1 MAQAP
6 AAPVSVAGDPIA
18 PKKTSGR
25 MLVIWNPEAGG
36 GGDGDLEQRR
46 EALSAALSRH
56 GLDAEVFESRSEQ
69 DARRRVQQGLFER
82 VPAIVVA
89 GGDGTVGSIAFQL
102 LGQDVALGILPGGT
116 AMNVAQSVGI
126 PLELDKAVA
135 ILAAGNV
142 RAIDVGE
149 VRGQPFLEIASI
161 GLGADV
167 LAGATHV
174 NEGRFSAA
182 LGLLRSAGRHRR
194 TRVRLQLDG
203 REVRAR
209 ALSVAIANGRFTG
222 RALEL
227 APNASIDDGRFDVLV
242 FEGFSRLG
250 LAAHLLRVLIGRKHD
265 ERISRYTA
273 TAVRISTHD
282 PLPIRVDSK
291 DIGTTPASFVVRPG
305 ALNVIAPA
313 LPARA
318 VPTAPSRAAA
328 RDQ

>member
-6 AAPVSVAGDPIA
+6 TAPVAVSGDPISTKR
-18 PKKTSGR
+18 PNGR

-36 GGDGDLEQRR
+36 GGDNDIDRR
-46 EALSAALSRH
+46 RAEITAALARH
-56 GLDAEVFESRSEQ
+56 GIDCEVFQSPSEE
-69 DARRRVQQGLFER
+69 DARRRVQQGLLER

-89 GGDGTVGSIAFQL
+89 GGDGTVRSVAFQL

-116 AMNVAQSVGI
+116 AMNVAQSLGI
-126 PLELDKAVA
+126 PLDLDAAAGV
-135 ILAAGNV
+135 LAAGNV
-142 RAIDVGE
+142 TAMDVGE

-174 NEGRFSAA
+174 SEGRFSAA
-182 LGLLRSAGRHRR
+182 LGLLRSAARHRR

-227 APNASIDDGRFDVLV
+227 APHASLHDGRFDVLV
-242 FEGFSRLG
+242 FEGFGPLG
-250 LAAHLLRVLIGRKHD
+250 LAAHLLRVLLGRKHD

-273 TAVRISTHD
+273 TAVRLSTHH
-282 PLPIRVDSK
+282 PLPIRVDSQ
-291 DIGTTPASFVVRPG
+291 DVGMTPASFQVRAG
-305 ALNVIAPA
+305 ALLIIAP
-313 LPARA
+313 
-318 VPTAPSRAAA
+318 
-328 RDQ
+328 